1 MVKGGKPV
9 MLVGI
14 DDSDHSYYALEWTL
28 KHFFALGQPQ
38 QYHLVLL
45 TSKPPASAVIGIAG
59 LGTAELLPTLELDLK
74 RGAARVIEKA
84 KEMCSQVIDAS
95 YEVLEGDARNIL
107 CEAVERHHADMLV
120 VGSHGYG
127 AWKRAVLGSVSDY
140 CSHHAHC
147 TVMIVKRPKH
157 NTHS

>member
-1 MVKGGKPV
+1 

-59 LGTAELLPTLELDLK
+59 LGNLGCTLLDIMNVLIIESGIVLLVINIGTTELLPTLELDLK

-84 KEMCSQVIDAS
+84 KEMCSQVI
-95 YEVLEGDARNIL
+95 
-107 CEAVERHHADMLV
+107 
-120 VGSHGYG
+120 
-127 AWKRAVLGSVSDY
+127 
-140 CSHHAHC
+140 
-147 TVMIVKRPKH
+147 
-157 NTHS
+157 

>member
-59 LGTAELLPTLELDLK
+59 LGNLGCTTELLPTLELDLK

-84 KEMCSQVIDAS
+84 KEMCSQVI
-95 YEVLEGDARNIL
+95 
-107 CEAVERHHADMLV
+107 
-120 VGSHGYG
+120 
-127 AWKRAVLGSVSDY
+127 
-140 CSHHAHC
+140 
-147 TVMIVKRPKH
+147 
-157 NTHS
+157 